1 MKEFWN
7 ERFSHQEYAYG
18 TDPNVF
24 FKESLDT
31 LKPKGKILMPAEGEG
46 RNAVYAAKTGLEV
59 YAFDI
64 SEEGK
69 RKALELAK
77 KENVTLNYE
86 VGNFPDLQVTQNS
99 YDVIGLVFAHFPPE
113 IKTQYYKMLMEL
125 LKPGGWVILEG
136 FSKENLELK
145 KANPQ
150 IGGPGQLEM
159 LFSVEEIKTDFP
171 SLEIIQLEKCLVEL
185 QEGKFH
191 IGTGSVIRFIGKKT
205 DKP

>member
-18 TDPNVF
+18 TEPNVF
-24 FKESLDT
+24 FRQSLDAY
-31 LKPKGKILMPAEGEG
+31 KPKGKILMPAEGEG

-69 RKALELAK
+69 RKALELAA
-77 KENVTLNYE
+77 KEHVRLHYE
-86 VGNFPDLQVTQNS
+86 LGNFAQLQLTQNR
-99 YDVIGLVFAHFPPE
+99 YDAIGLIFAHFPPE
-113 IKTQYYKMLMEL
+113 IKTEYYQKMIGL
-125 LKPGGWVILEG
+125 LKPGGLVILEG

-150 IGGPGQLEM
+150 IGGPGQLEL
-159 LFSVEEIKTDFP
+159 LFSIEEIKTDFP
-171 SLEIIQLEKCLVEL
+171 SLEILQLEKCLVEL

-191 IGTGSVIRFIGKKT
+191 IGTGSVIRFIGKKA
-205 DKP
+205 D